1 MWYTILR
8 PVIVSQDKIISSGL
22 HSPTPT
28 THAPAPLHA
37 HARVGV
43 RDACRNSES
52 PVRLKLSH
60 VSSTAP
66 APRWLQDICYS
77 VSSRP
82 HPDGGPQAGGFP
94 GVGREECTP
103 PPPPAPYGQ
112 HPGPSAFYCPAPA
125 KGLPQPACR
134 GVKFM
139 WPGLEPA
146 VTGPHTHMQTYTGHP
161 LPCYMWTHQS
171 TLTCPEVPKYSPDT
185 RGYLQPNRL
194 PLDTPAHTLTHAHTL
209 SLVQSQNTPLHLLTC
224 HAH

>member
-8 PVIVSQDKIISSGL
+8 PVIVSQDKIISSSL

-60 VSSTAP
+60 VGST

-185 RGYLQPNRL
+185 RGYLQPNR
-194 PLDTPAHTLTHAHTL
+194 PP
-209 SLVQSQNTPLHLLTC
+209 SP
-224 HAH
+224 